1 MSHLQSDNKIHR
13 FTLRIPENQWARLR
27 AYAQYSGTT
36 VTSLVAGE
44 VAKLCDSLPSIT
56 YQVSE
61 SEANN
66 E

>member
-1 MSHLQSDNKIHR
+1 MSPSQSDNKIHR

-36 VTSLVAGE
+36 VTLLVAGE

-61 SEANN
+61 TEGKG

>member
-1 MSHLQSDNKIHR
+1 MSPSQSDNKIHR

-27 AYAQYSGTT
+27 AYAQYSGTA

-61 SEANN
+61 TEGKG